1 MEKFGEVGFCFFFP
15 FLGLIERLAGSGN
28 ENDFLLAGHVFQ
40 SVVLLET
47 VKCKG

>member
-1 MEKFGEVGFCFFFP
+1 MEKFGEVGFFFFP

-40 SVVLLET
+40 SVVILET
-47 VKCKG
+47 VKCKE